1 MSANA
6 SGTAPTLLSQQYEK
20 NLAVVESD
28 MGDTL
33 LIFDQRS
40 DNVHAL
46 NMIGKIIWHAFDA
59 NADLPAL
66 IRMIEKWCTGGVDRA
81 KASNDVTQFL
91 GVLQQVGLLLAPGAG
106 GGFPVGRE
114 VNVRQNLPD
123 VPYLEPRI
131 NTFTKQWLKQQHP
144 DAFNRV
150 MFGDSWGPAVGDG
163 LGMGR
168 K

>member
-1 MSANA
+1 MPSSS
-6 SGTAPTLLSQQYEK
+6 SGTTPSRLSQQYEK

-46 NMIGKIIWHAFDA
+46 NITGKILWHAFDA
-59 NADLPAL
+59 NADLAAL
-66 IRMIEKWCTGGVDRA
+66 IRVIEKWFTRGVDRA
-81 KASNDVTQFL
+81 RATDDATRFL
-91 GVLQQVGLLLAPGAG
+91 ADLQRAGLLMSPGTG
-106 GGFPVGRE
+106 GGFPVGKE
-114 VNVRQNLPD
+114 VSFRQNLPD
-123 VPYLEPRI
+123 VPYVEPRV

-150 MFGDSWGPAVGDG
+150 MFADTWGPSVNGA
-163 LGMGR
+163 LGMGHQ
-168 K
+168 